1 MREAK
6 VRQAVPPVEAWG
18 GRLRLPAPMFLKG
31 TASRQ
36 KSRFRGGLATV
47 LNNLPYMLL
56 LGAVFLASTLLA
68 QDNDN
73 SFKIRTKES
82 TISSSE
88 MIRRFEGPIVAS
100 YTLGEGDEITV
111 EIWNHPELSGKHV
124 VGPDGKITVP
134 VSGVLAVAGLTRED
148 TQTAIT
154 GALGK
159 YYSDLAVTVRVDK
172 YTSYRIFILGR
183 VSSPGALQ
191 FESQPTLL
199 DVVTRAGGLPIGGVG
214 ADKAG
219 LGRCAII
226 RRDEMVWVDLKNLVS
241 RGNLSL
247 NIRLSRNDLVYM
259 PDAGDQLIYMLGEVL
274 HPGAFRLTPDM
285 SFLDAFTQ
293 AGGLTD
299 DASRTKIE
307 VIRSSTGV
315 HRELV
320 FNDLLATPEKVNV
333 ALEEGD
339 IIFIPKRNL
348 AKFSYIMQKLSPVTG
363 FALLTTVLK

>member
-1 MREAK
+1 MSDAK
-6 VRQAVPPVEAWG
+6 VGQAVPPVEVWG
-18 GRLRLPAPMFLKG
+18 RRLRLPAFL
-31 TASRQ
+31 
-36 KSRFRGGLATV
+36 GGLATRPQV
-47 LNNLPYMLL
+47 SNLPYMAL
-56 LGAVFLASTLLA
+56 LGMMFLSSALLA

-73 SFKIRTKES
+73 SFKIRTKENS
-82 TISSSE
+82 ISSTDL
-88 MIRRFEGPIVAS
+88 IKRFEGPRVSS

-111 EIWNHPELSGKHV
+111 EIWNHPELSGRHV

-214 ADKAG
+214 AEKAG

-259 PDAGDQLIYMLGEVL
+259 PDAGDQLVYILGEVQ
-274 HPGAFRLTPDM
+274 HPGALRLTPDM

-320 FNDLLATPEKVNV
+320 FNDLLAAPGKVNV

-339 IIFIPKRNL
+339 VIFIPKRNL